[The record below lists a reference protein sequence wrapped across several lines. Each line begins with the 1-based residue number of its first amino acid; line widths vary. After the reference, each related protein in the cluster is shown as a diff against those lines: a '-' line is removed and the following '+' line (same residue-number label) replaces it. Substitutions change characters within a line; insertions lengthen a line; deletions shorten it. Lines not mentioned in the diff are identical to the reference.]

1 MYVYWKRSRIR
12 VVSIIVLLIGFCS
25 GSAHASARR
34 ELIFVPLPIEQQE
47 AVVSA
52 SKPLVAYLSRQLG
65 QPVTIRYES
74 NYEDI
79 LRLFKEGKV
88 DIVQLGPLPYTAL
101 TQIYNKAVPL
111 VAIRESDGKV
121 GYTCAMVTAFD
132 GPTSVKQVKRSV
144 ALAQPLSTCG
154 HMTAGDLF
162 EKHGRNLEDL
172 HHAYLGNQ
180 DKVALAV
187 VRGTYEVGTMKTAL
201 ARKYSNLTLRVVE
214 ETPVFP
220 GFLLVGNGMTLSRE
234 QQERIITALLQMGA
248 EDRSSMVLGKHG
260 FAKVADQ
267 DYDVIRR
274 HRKYHH

>member
-1 MYVYWKRSRIR
+1 MYVYWKHYRIR

-154 HMTAGDLF
+154 HMTAGYLF

-180 DKVALAV
+180 EKVALAV

-220 GFLLVGNGMTLSRE
+220 GFLLVGNAATLTGDQLKKLRE
-234 QQERIITALLQMGA
+234 ALIKLQPADQKGL
-248 EDRSSMVLGKHG
+248 VLGRYG
-260 FAKVADQ
+260 FAPVADR
-267 DYDVIRR
+267 DYDLIRR
-274 HRKYHH
+274 YRTYHH